1 MMIVMKEGATQA
13 EVDAVIRRVESVGA
27 HAHISAGELV
37 TVIGAIGDREHVAN
51 LGLEGAPGVDHL
63 VPILKPYKLASL
75 QYRRGDRTVLEID
88 GRRIGGEH
96 FATIA
101 GPCTVESRE
110 VLLDAARTVRDA
122 GAQFLRGG
130 AYKPRTSPYSFQG
143 LGEAGL
149 RLLAEAKAETGLPIV
164 TELMDVR
171 DLEPVLEV
179 ADVVQLGARNMQNY
193 TLLTEVGRAGKPVL
207 LKRGLSA
214 TLEELLM
221 AAEYILK
228 EGNEQVMLCERGIRT
243 YEPSYRFTLDL
254 MAVPVLR
261 ELTHLPIVI
270 DPSHAAGKRSL
281 VEPLSLAAAAAGA
294 DGIIVE
300 IHPSP
305 EDAVCDGP
313 QALYADDF
321 AAYLRKLEAAA
332 ELAGKQFTTVCDA
345 AHAASRV
352 LPRRDRVRIAVLGVG
367 LIGGSI
373 GLAAR
378 EYVEDAEVVG
388 FGRDP
393 ERLRMAVER
402 GAIHRAAASM
412 DEAVEGA
419 QLCFACA
426 PVGVL
431 PELVRAALEASGP
444 DTVVTDVGSTKQDL
458 VERTPDPR
466 FVGGHPIAGAE
477 TAGVEHAR
485 ADLFQGAVWYLT
497 PHEQS
502 GGLLYERLHRFVV
515 DVGARPVAVDAET
528 HDRLV
533 AVFSHLPHV
542 LANVL
547 ASQAAGRLLE
557 HGEALRQVGPSF
569 RDMTRVAGANTAMWS
584 DIYRSNRAAIIEE
597 ISAFRREL
605 DEVENLLRDGGV
617 EGWND
622 RARDDRRA
630 LLEAGSA
637 EGPVHEL
644 RITVPN
650 RPGIVA
656 QVALELGRAGV
667 NIVDMALAPAS
678 DMRTG
683 AMTLWIAG
691 DSQATRARELIEAL
705 GFPVGSE

>member
-1 MMIVMKEGATQA
+1 MMIVMKEGATQT
-13 EVDAVIRRVESVGA
+13 EVEAVIRRVESVGA
-27 HAHISAGELV
+27 HAHVSAGELV

-75 QYRRGDRTVLEID
+75 QYRRGERTVLEID

-110 VLLDAARTVRDA
+110 VLLEAARTVRDA

-228 EGNEQVMLCERGIRT
+228 EGNEQVLLCERGIRT

-300 IHPSP
+300 VHPSP
-305 EDAVCDGP
+305 EEAVCDGP

-332 ELAGKQFTTVCDA
+332 ELAGKQFTTV
-345 AHAASRV
+345 
-352 LPRRDRVRIAVLGVG
+352 
-367 LIGGSI
+367 
-373 GLAAR
+373 
-378 EYVEDAEVVG
+378 
-388 FGRDP
+388 
-393 ERLRMAVER
+393 
-402 GAIHRAAASM
+402 
-412 DEAVEGA
+412 
-419 QLCFACA
+419 Q
-426 PVGVL
+426 
-431 PELVRAALEASGP
+431 
-444 DTVVTDVGSTKQDL
+444 
-458 VERTPDPR
+458 
-466 FVGGHPIAGAE
+466 
-477 TAGVEHAR
+477 
-485 ADLFQGAVWYLT
+485 
-497 PHEQS
+497 
-502 GGLLYERLHRFVV
+502 
-515 DVGARPVAVDAET
+515 
-528 HDRLV
+528 
-533 AVFSHLPHV
+533 
-542 LANVL
+542 
-547 ASQAAGRLLE
+547 
-557 HGEALRQVGPSF
+557 
-569 RDMTRVAGANTAMWS
+569 
-584 DIYRSNRAAIIEE
+584 
-597 ISAFRREL
+597 
-605 DEVENLLRDGGV
+605 
-617 EGWND
+617 
-622 RARDDRRA
+622 
-630 LLEAGSA
+630 
-637 EGPVHEL
+637 
-644 RITVPN
+644 
-650 RPGIVA
+650 
-656 QVALELGRAGV
+656 
-667 NIVDMALAPAS
+667 
-678 DMRTG
+678 
-683 AMTLWIAG
+683 
-691 DSQATRARELIEAL
+691 
-705 GFPVGSE
+705 